1 MLKSLYQ
8 NDPDQRKQ
16 IHNVI
21 YVMPKEDRDV
31 FKTFSIDRPVNIV
44 EADTV
49 AEVVATLNDFRVRI
63 SAIVT
68 SLSLPDMQGID
79 FLRLL
84 KRNLSWNYIPTI
96 VITHDINE
104 KNLVESMNAGAF
116 YYLEKPF
123 GEQVFS
129 SVVNKAIKDYTT
141 YVYYLSKAQNVHISR
156 LVTHGSFSFRT
167 FKEGYE
173 VADWLASLCSGKS
186 RDDIVVGFIELLINA
201 VEHGNLDVGYEE
213 KTILMKKG
221 NYLDCLVERLEL
233 PEYKDRFVKVDF
245 EKNQDELRVTII
257 DQGKGFDY
265 KKYLVMDKKRMFHS
279 HGKGIIMASNLYF
292 NQLEYNESGNAVTV
306 HVHLGKKA

>member
-1 MLKSLYQ
+1 
-8 NDPDQRKQ
+8 
-16 IHNVI
+16 
-21 YVMPKEDRDV
+21 MPKDDREV
-31 FKTFSIDRPVNIV
+31 FKTFAIDRPVNII
-44 EADTV
+44 EADSV
-49 AEVVATLNDFRVRI
+49 AEVTKILKESSGHV

-68 SLSLPDMQGID
+68 SLNLPDMQGIE

-96 VITHDINE
+96 VITNDINE

-123 GEQVFS
+123 GEEVFS
-129 SVVNKAIKDYTT
+129 SVINKALKDYTT
-141 YVYYLSKAQNVHISR
+141 YVFYLSKAQNVHISR
-156 LVTHGSFSFRT
+156 LVTNGSFSFKT

-173 VADWLASLCSGKS
+173 VADWLASLCAGKS

-201 VEHGNLDVGYEE
+201 IEHGNLDVGYEE
-213 KTILMKKG
+213 KTNLMKKG

-233 PEYKDRFVKVDF
+233 PEYKDRSVKVDF
-245 EKNQDELRVTII
+245 EKSAEELKVTIV
-257 DQGKGFDY
+257 DQGKGFYY

-292 NQLEYNESGNAVTV
+292 DQLEYNESGNAVTV
-306 HVHLGKKA
+306 RVCLNKKS